1 MEHAETVVEKAVAY
15 VKDVLGIHSEE
26 PDVVARPEYSDS
38 EPQIDTKDEL
48 LANPNAYSMKSIG
61 ELSSE
66 TSNEN
71 TARFERTEQASEPD
85 ILFEPADIE
94 EEGR

>member
-48 LANPNAYSMKSIG
+48 LPNPNAYSMKSIG

-66 TSNEN
+66 TSH
-71 TARFERTEQASEPD
+71 
-85 ILFEPADIE
+85 
-94 EEGR
+94 